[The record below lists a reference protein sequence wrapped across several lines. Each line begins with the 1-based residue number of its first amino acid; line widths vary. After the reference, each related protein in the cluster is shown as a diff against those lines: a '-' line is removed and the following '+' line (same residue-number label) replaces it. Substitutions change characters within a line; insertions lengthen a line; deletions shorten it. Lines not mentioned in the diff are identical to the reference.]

1 MSRPSAFLILIFLK
15 TWRTLSSLFCSAGVG
30 EAGVAGGMNVFF
42 FQTCNRTHS
51 DRLPVVDSPEC
62 WGMVSCNW

>member
-1 MSRPSAFLILIFLK
+1 M
-15 TWRTLSSLFCSAGVG
+15 V
-30 EAGVAGGMNVFF
+30 F

-51 DRLPVVDSPEC
+51 DRLILLLLIKLLPVVDSPEC